1 LIEGAIIGTPFYSS
15 PADSWNEEIMT
26 ASPKEVTQMLLDWSN
41 GDRAAFDRLVPMVYD
56 ELRRLAN
63 HYMRRE
69 RPGQTLQTTALVHE
83 AYTRLVDYKRMRWQD
98 RAHFFAVAAQVMRR
112 ILVERAR
119 RRQAV
124 KRGQGTI
131 KVSLAE
137 AAAAST
143 ETVADIL
150 ALDEALK
157 ELALRDPRKS
167 QLIELRFFG
176 GLNIEET
183 AAVMGLSP
191 TTVQRE
197 WRAARAWLYR
207 AITDQPAPDA

>member
-1 LIEGAIIGTPFYSS
+1 MTTPSS
-15 PADSWNEEIMT
+15 
-26 ASPKEVTQMLLDWSN
+26 KEVTRLLQAWGN
-41 GDRAAFDRLVPMVYD
+41 GDKAAFDRLVPVVYD

-83 AYTRLVDYKRMRWQD
+83 AYTRLVDYKRMRFED

-119 RRQAV
+119 SRQAA
-124 KRGQGTI
+124 KRGQGAV

-137 AAAAST
+137 VADTST
-143 ETVADIL
+143 EPAADIL
-150 ALDEALK
+150 ALDGALK
-157 ELALRDPRKS
+157 KLAALDPRKS

-176 GLNIEET
+176 GLSIDGT
-183 AAVMGLSP
+183 AEVMGLSP

-207 AITDQPAPDA
+207 VITYGEAPGE

>member
-1 LIEGAIIGTPFYSS
+1 
-15 PADSWNEEIMT
+15 MT
-26 ASPKEVTQMLLDWSN
+26 SSPKEVTQMLLEWSN
-41 GDRAAFDRLVPMVYD
+41 GDKAAFDRLVPLVYT

-119 RRQAV
+119 SRQAA
-124 KRGQGTI
+124 KRGEGTV

-137 AAAAST
+137 AAATSN
-143 ETVADIL
+143 ETSADIL

-157 ELALRDPRKS
+157 ELELRDPRKS

-183 AAVMGLSP
+183 AEVMGLSP

-207 AITDQPAPDA
+207 AVTDKDASDA